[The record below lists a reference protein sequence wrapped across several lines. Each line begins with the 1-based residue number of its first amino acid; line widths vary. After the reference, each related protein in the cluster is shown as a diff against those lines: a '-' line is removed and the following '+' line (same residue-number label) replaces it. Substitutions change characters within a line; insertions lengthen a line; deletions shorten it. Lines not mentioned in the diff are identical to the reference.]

1 MTFKNNLARMTRAL
15 LAASTLSLRGIAL
28 AGAVL
33 TGVGLTSMAGAQE
46 QDAPT
51 PYALDD
57 ADKAIINQL
66 IDKGLES
73 TLSYEILESLTTEIG
88 PRLGGSDAEA
98 RARDWGVAKLKSLG
112 FKNIRIEPFTMPYWS
127 RTHEHGEIKSPY
139 PQKLELT
146 ALGNSVAT
154 PQGGVSAPVVR
165 FTTLADLKEAPLTGY
180 ENKII
185 FVDEVMTR
193 TQDGSAYGWA
203 VQKRSGAA
211 IEAGKRGAIASII
224 RSVGTDRDRRS
235 PHTGNMRYADDV
247 KKVPAIALSNPDAD
261 QLTRALERA
270 AQNKAG
276 PVTLFLDIGVETKEE
291 VISGNVIGEIPG
303 KSDELI
309 VVGGHLD
316 SWDLGT
322 GAIDDGAGVAITT
335 AAAKLVGD
343 LKGKPA
349 RTIRVIMWGSEEVGL
364 LGARAYAE
372 QHKDELD
379 NHILAFESD
388 FGAGKIWQLQTRFGD
403 KALGK
408 AATMNRML
416 RRLGVGPGAND
427 AGGGPDVIPLR
438 LGGVPV
444 LTLKQNGW
452 DYFDLHHTPED
463 TLDKVDPDDLAQ
475 NVAAWA
481 ATIYMASEMTG
492 DFRE

>member
-1 MTFKNNLARMTRAL
+1 
-15 LAASTLSLRGIAL
+15 
-28 AGAVL
+28 
-33 TGVGLTSMAGAQE
+33 
-46 QDAPT
+46 
-51 PYALDD
+51 
-57 ADKAIINQL
+57 
-66 IDKGLES
+66 
-73 TLSYEILESLTTEIG
+73 
-88 PRLGGSDAEA
+88 
-98 RARDWGVAKLKSLG
+98 
-112 FKNIRIEPFTMPYWS
+112 MPYWS
-127 RTHEHGEIKSPY
+127 RTHEHGAIKAPY
-139 PQKLELT
+139 PQKLHVT

-154 PQGGVSAPVVR
+154 PEGGVSAPVVR
-165 FTTLADLKEAPLTGY
+165 FATLADLKEAPLSGY
-180 ENKII
+180 EGKII

-193 TQDGSAYGWA
+193 TQDGSGYGWA
-203 VQKRSGAA
+203 VEKRSGAA
-211 IEAGKRGAIASII
+211 IEAGKRGAIASVI

-235 PHTGNMRYADDV
+235 PHTGNMRYLDGV
-247 KKVPAIALSNPDAD
+247 QKVPAVALSNPDAD

-276 PVTLFLDIGVETKEE
+276 AVTLFLDIGVETRAE
-291 VISGNVIGEIPG
+291 VTSGNVIGEIVG

-343 LKGKPA
+343 LQGKPA

-379 NHILAFESD
+379 KHILAFESD
-388 FGAGKIWQLQTRFGD
+388 FGAGQIWQLQTRFGD
-403 KALGK
+403 TALGK
-408 AATMNRML
+408 ATTMTRML
-416 RRLGVGPGAND
+416 RRLGVGPGDNA

-438 LGGVPV
+438 LAGVPV